1 MKQHEIK
8 ICLVIKMN
16 NLPDDVIQQIYF
28 YKHNLEYVNVMDQ
41 LLQAKINVYYN
52 FSLIQC
58 RVMYFVKNNIK
69 YLTLDVDNINVTP
82 KQLLNVIKYYKK

>member
-1 MKQHEIK
+1 
-8 ICLVIKMN
+8 MN
-16 NLPDDVIQQIYF
+16 SLPNDVLQQIYF

-52 FSLIQC
+52 FSSIQR

-69 YLTLDVDNINVTP
+69 YLSLDVDNIHVTP
-82 KQLLNVIKYYKK
+82 SNY